1 MEIRLAMNAPSG
13 GTASQWDLL
22 REILATVGDRID
34 RMALFRS
41 KTTAL
46 KLSAIRRMA

>member
-1 MEIRLAMNAPSG
+1 MEIRRAMNAPFG
-13 GTASQWDLL
+13 GTAYPMDLL

-34 RMALFRS
+34 RMALFDS
-41 KTTAL
+41 KTNAL